1 MAPGSVPVMSGF
13 SSAFERLGAAL
24 SAIVLQQ
31 QEALA
36 GYLPR
41 ADWSADLGARTYTS
55 GGTTVRVGLLGSYAQ
70 RERTW
75 LWGWANGQFG
85 PEHPAVVP
93 TLAVREVG
101 ERLAIPEF
109 TTPELDLSWY
119 RGPAA
124 HGGELIALAASGVLA
139 GSGYIGAGYDGGSA
153 YLQVDDDQVPRAP
166 FDPVPVP
173 ALITNA
179 VALFPGDHRLTLTRF
194 LSHHKVPFRQKGQT
208 TEVRL
213 PGGGTARAR
222 FDAQGRFSA
231 WEATLRV

>member
-1 MAPGSVPVMSGF
+1 MSGF

-31 QEALA
+31 QETLA

-55 GGTTVRVGLLGSYAQ
+55 GGVTVRVGLLGSYAS

-85 PEHPAVVP
+85 PDHPAVAP
-93 TLAVREVG
+93 TLAVRALG

-119 RGPAA
+119 EGPAA
-124 HGGELIALAASGVLA
+124 HGGELVALAASGALA
-139 GSGYIGAGYDGGSA
+139 GAGYIGAGYDGGSA
-153 YLQVDDDQVPRAP
+153 YLQVDDPQVPRSP
-166 FDPVPVP
+166 FDPIPVP

-179 VALFPGDHRLTLTRF
+179 VALFPADPRLTLTRF
-194 LSHHKVPFRQKGQT
+194 LSHHKVPYRQIGAM
-208 TEVRL
+208 TEARL
-213 PGGGTARAR
+213 PGGGTARAI
-222 FDAQGRFSA
+222 FDERGRFKN
-231 WEATLRV
+231 WETSLRV